1 MELPLNQIV
10 LEKHNQIYPNSCVTM
25 CVEFALKLM
34 DSLSADSFD
43 LQNEY
48 GDCQKSGKDFDE
60 KTIFDVFIK
69 MHFNYSRDPFFP
81 LEDLFDKIKSELNSG
96 NYVNCAWKPNNS
108 STFHAYLIYGYKENE
123 FLAITKYYNNNEVE
137 YISDMKSRLENIN
150 GSDILTFK
158 KII

>member
-10 LEKHNQIYPNSCVTM
+10 LEKHNQIYPKSCVTM

-34 DSLSADSFD
+34 DSLPADSFD

-69 MHFNYSRDPFFP
+69 MHFNYSRDPLFP